1 MGDWDWNWDGPW
13 QMGGA
18 EWVVWL
24 LAAAAQVLFWGVV
37 IFLVIQLFRR
47 PRTHSHHSASP
58 ALSILE
64 ERYARG
70 EISREEYLERRAV
83 LEGAGKG
90 SSAG

>member
-13 QMGGA
+13 HMGGF

-47 PRTHSHHSASP
+47 PRTNPNQSASQ
-58 ALSILE
+58 AVRILE

-70 EISREEYLERRAV
+70 EISREEYLERRSV
-83 LEGAGKG
+83 LEK
-90 SSAG
+90 SAPTA

>member
-13 QMGGA
+13 HMGAA

-24 LAAAAQVLFWGVV
+24 LVAAAQVMFWGVV

-47 PRTHSHHSASP
+47 PRAHPRSAPSQ
-58 ALSILE
+58 AVRILE

-70 EISREEYLERRAV
+70 EISREEYLERRSV
-83 LEGAGKG
+83 LETG
-90 SSAG
+90 SPAA